1 VTDTTQDKLPDIRQT
16 QLFDAPIDKVWK
28 AVATAEGISVWF
40 MPNDFQPIVGHE
52 FHLDAGPF
60 GKSPCK
66 VTEIVPPNRLSFNWG
81 KDWFVTFELVDKD
94 GQTEF
99 TLIHGGWSAEGATE
113 YGEPHEVVRDRM
125 NGGWIGIVA
134 KLGEYVRA

>member
-1 VTDTTQDKLPDIRQT
+1 MTDTTQDKLPDIRQT
-16 QLFDAPIDKVWK
+16 QLFDASIDKVWK

-52 FHLDAGPF
+52 FHLDAGPY

-66 VTEIVPPNRLSFNWG
+66 VTEIDPPNRLSFNWG
-81 KDWFVTFELVDKD
+81 NDWFVTFELVDK
-94 GQTEF
+94 GGRTEF

-125 NGGWIGIVA
+125 NGGWVGIVA